1 MEYWKDNSRG
11 LKKRPYARNYGPQ
24 KKIQLDIFHV
34 GISTII
40 DNSWFISLRVCLQIL
55 LLILSEFKRINI

>member
-24 KKIQLDIFHV
+24 KKFNW
-34 GISTII
+34 T
-40 DNSWFISLRVCLQIL
+40 F
-55 LLILSEFKRINI
+55 FT

>member
-1 MEYWKDNSRG
+1 MSVC
-11 LKKRPYARNYGPQ
+11 KKLCTT
-24 KKIQLDIFHV
+24 KKIQLDTFHV

-40 DNSWFISLRVCLQIL
+40 DNSWFISLRDRLQVL